1 MTKEQGNQYNRD
13 IDFQEFV
20 GENPGQF
27 PSEEEYIK
35 DKGALDKEIS
45 ALQGLLKQQDDLE
58 KSSAAPKD
66 GARKAA
72 SMPLFSLASLIY
84 SMAYATGN
92 ISLTEKVKINLSELK
107 RLPDGKLLIRF
118 ENILSAG
125 AEYLPSLL
133 TYGVTQEILDLD
145 TDLVNTYR
153 EEVKKFVRLQK
164 DHKEVTKQIKAQF
177 KAVNKCMVPFDNMVE
192 NIRLSDPAFYSLY
205 WTIRKVDH
213 SPSSHVSAKGKV
225 YDAVTRQALT
235 GAIVNV
241 YSAPEGK
248 ALTSG
253 ADLVK
258 NVKVKSYGG
267 GFNLKSLPTG
277 TYLVTVTYA
286 GYTDQTITIYVNEGT
301 STSFELALS
310 KLA

>member
-1 MTKEQGNQYNRD
+1 MTKDQGNQYNRD
-13 IDFQEFV
+13 VDFQEFV

-27 PSEEEYIK
+27 PSEVEYLK
-35 DKGALDKEIS
+35 NKGTLDKEMS
-45 ALQGLLKQQDDLE
+45 TLGDLLKQQDDLE

-72 SMPLFSLASLIY
+72 SMPLFTLASLIY

-92 ISLTEKVKINLSELK
+92 ISLMGKVNLTLTDLK
-107 RLPDGKLLIRF
+107 RLSDGKLLIRF

-125 AEYLPSLL
+125 VQYLPTLL
-133 TYGVTQEILDLD
+133 TYGVTQDILDAD
-145 TDLVNTYR
+145 TDLVDVLR
-153 EEVKKFVRLQK
+153 DEVKKFVRLQK
-164 DHKEVTKQIKAQF
+164 DHKEVTKQIKEQF
-177 KAVNKCMVPFDNMVE
+177 KVVIECMVPFDNMIE
-192 NIRLSDPAFYSLY
+192 SKRLSDPAFYSLY

-213 SPSSHVSAKGKV
+213 SPTSHISAKGKV
-225 YDAVTRQALT
+225 FDEVTRQALT

-241 YSAPEGK
+241 YSVPEGK
-248 ALTSG
+248 SLSSG

-258 NVKVKSYGG
+258 TVKVKSYGG

-277 TYLVTVTYA
+277 TYIVTVSYA
-286 GYTDQTITIYVNEGT
+286 GYADQEVTIYVNEGN